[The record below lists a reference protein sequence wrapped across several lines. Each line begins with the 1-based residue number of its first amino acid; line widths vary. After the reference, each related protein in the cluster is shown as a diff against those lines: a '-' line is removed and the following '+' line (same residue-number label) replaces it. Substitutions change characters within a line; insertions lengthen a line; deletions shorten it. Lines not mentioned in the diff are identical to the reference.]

1 MKPKLILMSHGK
13 MAYETLQSA
22 KMIAGDFAEAEI
34 VSMEEHDGLS
44 GTQQKLAE
52 ILDKF
57 GNEQVL
63 ILADLKGGTPCNAA
77 MMEMGTRNNIR
88 VISGLNL
95 ALVIEAA
102 LSSAEDIDELVSYL
116 LPIGK
121 DAVAAIELPE
131 LDDDEY
137 EE

>member
-22 KMIAGDFAEAEI
+22 KMIAGDLAEAEI

-44 GTQQKLAE
+44 GTQQKLAD

>member
-1 MKPKLILMSHGK
+1 MKPKLILMSHGN

-22 KMIAGDFAEAEI
+22 RMIAGDLAAAEV
-34 VSMEEHDGLS
+34 VSMEEHDGLA
-44 GTQQKLAE
+44 GTQKKLTAL
-52 ILDKF
+52 LDKL
-57 GNEQVL
+57 GEEEVL

-77 MMEMGTRNNIR
+77 MMEMGMRENIR
-88 VISGLNL
+88 VMSGLNL

-102 LSSAEDIDELVSYL
+102 LSPIEDIDALVAYL

>member
-1 MKPKLILMSHGK
+1 MSHGK

-22 KMIAGDFAEAEI
+22 KMIAGDLAAAEV
-34 VSMEEHDGLS
+34 VSMEEHDGLD
-44 GTQQKLAE
+44 GTQQKLKA
-52 ILDKF
+52 ILDKTEE
-57 GNEQVL
+57 EQVL

-77 MMEMGTRNNIR
+77 MMEMGTRENIR

-102 LSSAEDIDELVSYL
+102 LSPIEDIDELIAYL

-121 DAVAAIELPE
+121 DAVAAIELLE

>member
-1 MKPKLILMSHGK
+1 MKPKLILMSHGN

-22 KMIAGDFAEAEI
+22 KMIAGDLAAAEI
-34 VSMEEHDGLS
+34 VSMEEHDGLA
-44 GTQQKLAE
+44 GTQQKLTT

-57 GNEQVL
+57 PSEQVL

-77 MMEMGTRNNIR
+77 MMEMGSRSNIR

-102 LSSAEDIDELVSYL
+102 LSPIENVDELVTYL

-121 DAVAAIELPE
+121 EAVAAIELPDFDE
-131 LDDDEY
+131 DEY

>member
-1 MKPKLILMSHGK
+1 MKPTLILTSHGN

-22 KMIAGDFAEAEI
+22 KMIAGDLATAEV
-34 VSMEEHDGLS
+34 VSMEEHDGLA
-44 GTQQKLAE
+44 GTQKKLAA
-52 ILDKF
+52 ILDTLDDR
-57 GNEQVL
+57 QAL
-63 ILADLKGGTPCNAA
+63 IIADLKGGTPCNAS
-77 MMEMGTRNNIR
+77 MMEMGVRHNVR

-102 LSSAEDIDELVSYL
+102 LSSIEDVDALVAYL

-121 DAVAAIELPE
+121 DAVASIELPE
-131 LDDDEY
+131 LDEEEY